1 MAGVCVMKKAAT
13 VKTFTFLLRTEDI
26 FTFLLRRED
35 VQRLL
40 VSVCM
45 LILGV
50 QAAKKNC
57 TFMPCCWTDMIR
69 STNTW

>member
-1 MAGVCVMKKAAT
+1 MKKAAP

-45 LILGV
+45 LILGA
-50 QAAKKNC
+50 QAANKNC
-57 TFMPCCWTDMIR
+57 TFMHCC
-69 STNTW
+69 